1 MGSLQRHRAATTVF
15 GLEELKWQ
23 NPNMPFYDVTFPF
36 IRQVVGPVD
45 YTQGAYINASKEGFR
60 IDYHKPMSQGT
71 RAHQVASYIVYDSP
85 LVMLCDSPSRYLSDI
100 PCTEYIA
107 SIPTVFDHTIILYGK
122 IGEYIVTAREKE
134 GVWYIGGITNW
145 DDRKITISLSFLQE
159 GNKYLVSELSDSDDS
174 SNSPEKYTI
183 KQYEVD
189 NTSEVVLNMAMGGG
203 SALIIKKNK

>member
-1 MGSLQRHRAATTVF
+1 
-15 GLEELKWQ
+15 
-23 NPNMPFYDVTFPF
+23 
-36 IRQVVGPVD
+36 
-45 YTQGAYINASKEGFR
+45 
-60 IDYHKPMSQGT
+60 
-71 RAHQVASYIVYDSP
+71 
-85 LVMLCDSPSRYLSDI
+85 MLCDSPSRYLSDI

-107 SIPTVFDHTIILYGK
+107 SIPTVFDHTIILYEK

>member
-1 MGSLQRHRAATTVF
+1 MV
-15 GLEELKWQ
+15 
-23 NPNMPFYDVTFPF
+23 
-36 IRQVVGPVD
+36 
-45 YTQGAYINASKEGFR
+45 
-60 IDYHKPMSQGT
+60 
-71 RAHQVASYIVYDSP
+71 
-85 LVMLCDSPSRYLSDI
+85 
-100 PCTEYIA
+100 
-107 SIPTVFDHTIILYGK
+107 
-122 IGEYIVTAREKE
+122 
-134 GVWYIGGITNW
+134 NW